1 MLSERNEYNLDTCN
15 GFDFFFIINKMKS
28 KKYHTAETFPKFN
41 SKIVEWGNINTCN
54 IQIHDRSIFCLGTGI
69 SIKNGGANPNVWA

>member
-28 KKYHTAETFPKFN
+28 KKYHTAETFPNFIAK
-41 SKIVEWGNINTCN
+41 S
-54 IQIHDRSIFCLGTGI
+54 
-69 SIKNGGANPNVWA
+69 